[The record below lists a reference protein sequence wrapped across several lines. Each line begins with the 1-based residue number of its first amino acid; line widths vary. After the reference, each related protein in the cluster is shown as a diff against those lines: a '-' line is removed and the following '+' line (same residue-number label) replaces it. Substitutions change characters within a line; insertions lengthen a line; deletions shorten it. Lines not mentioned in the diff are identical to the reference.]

1 MGFIIVGGSPFNP
14 EKGLLG
20 VELEIIPLSCNG
32 VTTDFKG
39 QNVPNKLVRLQQ
51 QQLTSSILTCPIC
64 FMDML
69 IIVIA

>member
-20 VELEIIPLSCNG
+20 VELKIIPLSCNG

-39 QNVPNKLVRLQQ
+39 LNVTNKLVRLQQ
-51 QQLTSSILTCPIC
+51 QQLTGSIHTIVL
-64 FMDML
+64 MDML
-69 IIVIA
+69 IIVIV